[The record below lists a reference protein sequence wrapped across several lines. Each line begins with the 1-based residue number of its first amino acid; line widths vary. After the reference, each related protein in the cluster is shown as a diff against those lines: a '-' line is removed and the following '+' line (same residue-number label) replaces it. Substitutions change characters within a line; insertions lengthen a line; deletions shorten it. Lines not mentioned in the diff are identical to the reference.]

1 MADLRHEE
9 RVEQEEV
16 ELHAVVGEVVVL
28 DLVGAEVKQKPNVS
42 LWAARASRR
51 LRGAWPATHPRGPKI
66 TYKYRSQTCVTSFRT
81 CVNEAFAHP

>member
-28 DLVGAEVKQKPNVS
+28 DLVGAEVKHKAERLALGCASQPS
-42 LWAARASRR
+42 AARSMACHASARAKDY
-51 LRGAWPATHPRGPKI
+51 LQI
-66 TYKYRSQTCVTSFRT
+66 SFT
-81 CVNEAFAHP
+81 NVCHKLSHLCE